1 LKTLQTYITAV
12 SRYHLYLFNQYSQS
26 NESCEY
32 QDLVNVRKQIL
43 NRFEWVIVELKQALE
58 KLQTHRVS
66 VQDVEQSIDQPLMK
80 EVLK

>member
-1 LKTLQTYITAV
+1 M

>member
-26 NESCEY
+26 DESCEY

-43 NRFEWVIVELKQALE
+43 NRFEWVILELKQALE

-66 VQDVEQSIDQPLMK
+66 VQDVEQSIDQPLIK
-80 EVLK
+80 EVRK

>member
-1 LKTLQTYITAV
+1 M

-26 NESCEY
+26 GESCEN

-66 VQDVEQSIDQPLMK
+66 VKDVEQIIDQPLIK

>member
-1 LKTLQTYITAV
+1 LKTLQAYITAV

-26 NESCEY
+26 DESCEY

-66 VQDVEQSIDQPLMK
+66 VQDVEQSIDQPLIK
-80 EVLK
+80 EVRK